1 MKELALQVLT
11 ARIEDQ
17 IRLGAQIGHVSNSAS
32 HPVNMATATSRSLP
46 RLRSNQ
52 QRLLNRLDILSRK
65 AEDLGQI
72 SAAVRCEELI
82 GKHRGM
88 FIDRQ
93 VADVAISNEPSVAEV
108 LRMRR
113 AKRLEAEFP
122 KQHTKETTH
131 ATFATYAREGHQ
143 RVPQSRTCR
152 PRLRSSGR

>member
-1 MKELALQVLT
+1 MKVVALQVLT

-17 IRLGAQIGHVSNSAS
+17 IRLAAQIGHVSNSAS
-32 HPVNMATATSRSLP
+32 HPVTMATATSRSLP

-82 GKHRGM
+82 GKQRGM

-93 VADVAISNEPSVAEV
+93 VVADVAISNETV
-108 LRMRR
+108 
-113 AKRLEAEFP
+113 
-122 KQHTKETTH
+122 
-131 ATFATYAREGHQ
+131 
-143 RVPQSRTCR
+143 SR
-152 PRLRSSGR
+152 